1 MRGEFVVYVDESG
14 DHGLETVD
22 PDFPV
27 FVLAFCIFKIEDY
40 VEKVVPA
47 VQRLKFRHFGHDMV
61 VLHERDIRKARPP
74 FDILLAAP
82 RRAQFMEELSAIVT
96 NAPMKIVAAVIDK
109 AEFIDRRGRAE
120 NPYDVALEFG
130 LERVFLELQSQQQVG
145 RPTSIVFESRG
156 RTEDRALELEFRR
169 ILDQTRLRG
178 MASTLE
184 FTCATKG
191 ANSSGLQ
198 LADMVARPIGVQ
210 VLRPS
215 QANRAW
221 DIIERKIRRGP
232 GGQVHRFGL
241 KVYP

>member
-14 DHGLETVD
+14 DHGLQSVD
-22 PDFPV
+22 ADFPV
-27 FVLAFCIFKIEDY
+27 FVLAFCIFTIEDY
-40 VEKVVPA
+40 VERVVPA
-47 VQRLKFRHFGHDMV
+47 VQRLKFKHFGHDMV

-82 RRAQFMEELSAIVT
+82 RRARFIGELSEIVAH
-96 NAPMKIVAAVIDK
+96 APMTIVAAVIDK
-109 AEFIDRRGRAE
+109 AEFIARRGRAD

-130 LERVFLELQSQQQVG
+130 LERVFLELQAQGQVG
-145 RPTSIVFESRG
+145 KRTSIVFESRG
-156 RTEDRALELEFRR
+156 RVEDRALELEFRR
-169 ILDQTRLRG
+169 ILDQSRLRG
-178 MASTLE
+178 MSTTLE

-198 LADMVARPIGVQ
+198 LADMVARPIGLRI
-210 VLRPS
+210 LRPQ

-232 GGQVHRFGL
+232 DGRLERYGL